1 MCREV
6 LVTGATKLMG
16 HPDRLELTE
25 DEAYSLLSLCLTSD
39 LALDGQSERAVRK
52 LADFCKS
59 HKNANSN
66 HKLPTIGSFCEA
78 G

>member
-1 MCREV
+1 
-6 LVTGATKLMG
+6 MG

-25 DEAYSLLSLCLTSD
+25 DEAYTLLSLCMTSE
-39 LALDGQSERAVRK
+39 LPLDAQSERALRK

-59 HKNANSN
+59 HKNKNSN
-66 HKLPTIGSFCEA
+66 HNSPTIGSFCEA